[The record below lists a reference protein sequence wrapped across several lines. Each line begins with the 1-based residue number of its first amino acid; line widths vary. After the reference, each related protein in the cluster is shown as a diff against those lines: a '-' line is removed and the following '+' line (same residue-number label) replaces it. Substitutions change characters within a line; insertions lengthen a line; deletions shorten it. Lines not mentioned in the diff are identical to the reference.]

1 MIVRQKPKEGGMAE
15 MIAISLPMVVSSACD
30 TVMVFTDRLFLAR
43 LDPELM
49 NAVMAGGLASFVMGS
64 FFVGLLGYTTALVAQ
79 HLGAGRKRDCAV
91 VATQALFF
99 AALAYPLI
107 LLARPLAYEGMARMG
122 LPEEQ
127 LSAQIL
133 YLDILLYGSIFGL
146 ARTALSG
153 FFSGIGRT
161 RVVMVASF
169 ASMIANVGFS
179 YLLVFG
185 ALGFPQ
191 MGIRGAAYAT
201 IISGALG
208 FVILAVAY
216 LSRRNRAEYDI
227 GSSFRFDRVLAGKL
241 LRFGS
246 PTGAEI
252 FLNVLA
258 FNIMIMVFHSLG
270 PVAAT
275 ATTVVFNWDF
285 VSFVPLMGIGIGV
298 TSLVGRFMGAGRPDL
313 AHRSTL
319 AGLKLGLIYSFCI
332 FVLFAGFPGPLVEVF
347 RPIGHSPVFDEA
359 APTAIFMVR
368 MAAVYVM
375 SDTLLCIFISA
386 LRGAG
391 DTRWAMFAS
400 VALHWMML
408 AALTVLLRV
417 FHVSPETGWVAV
429 VFFFL
434 LFSSI
439 VILRY
444 RQGKWR
450 SLRVVEPTIP
460 AEVLSLAREG

>member
-1 MIVRQKPKEGGMAE
+1 MAE
-15 MIAISLPMVVSSACD
+15 MLAISLPMVVSSACD

-49 NAVMAGGLASFVMGS
+49 NAVMAGGLTSFVMAS

-79 HLGAGRKRDCAV
+79 HLGAGHKKDCAV
-91 VATQALFF
+91 VATQALLF

-107 LLARPLAYEGMARMG
+107 LGARPLAFAGMARMG
-122 LPEEQ
+122 LSEGQ

-133 YLDILLYGSIFGL
+133 YLDLLLYGSIFGL
-146 ARTALSG
+146 GRTALSG
-153 FFSGIGRT
+153 FFSGVGRT
-161 RVVMVASF
+161 RVVMAASF
-169 ASMIANVGFS
+169 ASMVVNVGLC
-179 YLLVFG
+179 YLFVFG
-185 ALGFPQ
+185 AFGFPR

-201 IISGALG
+201 ILSGALG
-208 FVILAVAY
+208 FLILAAAY
-216 LSRRNRAEYDI
+216 LGRRNREEYSVR
-227 GSSFRFDRVLAGKL
+227 SSFRFDRALAGKL

-258 FNIMIMVFHSLG
+258 FNLMIMVFHSLG

-298 TSLVGRFMGAGRPDL
+298 TSLVGRSMGAGRPDL
-313 AHRSTL
+313 AHHSTL
-319 AGLKLGLIYSFCI
+319 AGLKLGSMYSFCI
-332 FVLFAGFPGPLVEVF
+332 LVLFAGFPGPLVEVF
-347 RPIGHSPVFDEA
+347 RPAGPSPVFDEA
-359 APTAIFMVR
+359 VPTAVFMVR

-400 VALHWMML
+400 VTLHWTML
-408 AALTVLLRV
+408 GALTLMIRV
-417 FHVSPETGWVAV
+417 FHVTPEAGWVTV
-429 VFFFL
+429 VLFFL
-434 LFSSI
+434 LFSAT

-450 SLRVVEPTIP
+450 SLRVVEPPIP